1 MSIQAMMWVFDH
13 SKAKGNA
20 RLVLLAIANHVSDDG
35 EGWCYVSTILREAN
49 CSYAAYRRVTNE
61 LIEAGELARSV
72 NDGAGLRSTRPD
84 AKPNHWE
91 FPHLTGRGAHS
102 EHPVA
107 DRPARSARPAG
118 RAKGA
123 SRALPSKEPLEEPLV
138 ELALDLPA
146 VVDPVVTVWDTW
158 RTLTGHHRAVLDDK
172 RRRRIQRALKTFPLE
187 DVLAAVQGWQHSPW
201 HRGENPNRT
210 VYDDIGTLL
219 RDAAQ
224 IEKMR
229 DLFLDATAVPDT
241 TERDRDIA
249 GMTNDGVTCATC
261 EGKSWVFDEATQEAA
276 PCPVCRAGIIP

>member
-1 MSIQAMMWVFDH
+1 MMWVFDH
-13 SKAKGNA
+13 SKSKGNA
-20 RLVLLAIANHVSDDG
+20 RLVMLSIANHLSDAG

-49 CSYAAYRRVTNE
+49 CSYAAYRRVTTE

-72 NDGAGLRSTRPD
+72 NDGAGFRHTRPD

-91 FPHLTGRGAHS
+91 FPHLIVRGAQS

-123 SRALPSKEPLEEPLV
+123 SRAVPSNEPLEEPLV

-146 VVDPVVTVWDTW
+146 PIDPVQTVWDTW
-158 RTLTGHHRAVLDDK
+158 RRSTGHQRAVLDDK
-172 RRRRIQRALKTFPLE
+172 RRKRIQRALKNFPLE
-187 DVLAAVQGWQHSPW
+187 DVTAAVQGWEHSPW
-201 HRGENPNRT
+201 HRGENPTGT
-210 VYDDIGTLL
+210 VYDSIDTLL

-229 DLFLDATAVPDT
+229 DCFLDGTARP
-241 TERDRDIA
+241 EAAAARDRDLA
-249 GMTNDGVTCATC
+249 GMEPAPRCSTC
-261 EGKSWVFDEATQEAA
+261 EGRTYVLTPSDEAI
-276 PCPVCRAGIIP
+276 PCPDCRQGIIP